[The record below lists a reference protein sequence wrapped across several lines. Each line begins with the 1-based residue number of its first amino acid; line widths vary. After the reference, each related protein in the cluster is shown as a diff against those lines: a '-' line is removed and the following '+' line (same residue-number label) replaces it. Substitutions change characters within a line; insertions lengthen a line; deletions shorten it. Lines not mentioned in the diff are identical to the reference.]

1 MESKAS
7 RKIQGMLYN
16 IKQKIL
22 SGTQGRTKQ
31 EQEKLQD
38 YQTKDRVRLQTSIR
52 IQEILFQMFKM
63 EIH

>member
-22 SGTQGRTKQ
+22 SGTQGGIKQ

-38 YQTKDRVRLQTSIR
+38 YKTKDRVRLQTSI
-52 IQEILFQMFKM
+52 
-63 EIH
+63 